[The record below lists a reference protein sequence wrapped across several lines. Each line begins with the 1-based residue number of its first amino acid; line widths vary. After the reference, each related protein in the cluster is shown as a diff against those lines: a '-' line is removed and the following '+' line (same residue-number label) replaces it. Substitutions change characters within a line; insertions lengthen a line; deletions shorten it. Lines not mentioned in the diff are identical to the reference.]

1 MLEHGSIN
9 RMHFVGSN
17 LLAHRKRRAEQRC
30 GLISDFLRRFSQ
42 LVPTNLKGGI
52 FSSAEKD
59 FLRE

>member
-1 MLEHGSIN
+1 MLEHGSNN

-17 LLAHRKRRAEQRC
+17 LLVHRKRRAEQRC